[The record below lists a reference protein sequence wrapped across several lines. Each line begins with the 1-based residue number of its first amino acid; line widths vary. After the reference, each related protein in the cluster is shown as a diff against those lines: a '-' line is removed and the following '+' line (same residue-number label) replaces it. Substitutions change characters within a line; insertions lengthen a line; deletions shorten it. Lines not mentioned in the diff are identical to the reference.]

1 MREQLTR
8 SDVKK
13 IEEEIEY
20 RKLVVRKEALE
31 AVKEARAHGDLSE
44 NFEYHAAKKDKNK
57 NESRI
62 RYLERILKTAVIVS
76 DSSRDDEV
84 GINNTVTVYFEE
96 DDEEQVFRLVTSIR
110 GNSMKNRIS
119 TESPIGKA
127 ILGRKVGDRIQI
139 KVNEDYSYY
148 IVIKRIENTAEEAG
162 ETIRSF

>member
-1 MREQLTR
+1 MREQLTK

-20 RKLVVRKEALE
+20 RKLVVRKESIE

-62 RYLERILKTAVIVS
+62 RYLERMLKTAENVS
-76 DSSRDDEV
+76 DASKEDEV
-84 GINNTVTVYFEE
+84 GMNNTVTVYFEE
-96 DDEEQVFRLVTSIR
+96 DQEEQTFRLVTSIR

-127 ILGRKVGDRIQI
+127 ILGHKVGDRVEI
-139 KVNEDYSYY
+139 KVNDQYSYF
-148 IVIKRIENTAEEAG
+148 IVIKQIQNTSEDEND
-162 ETIRSF
+162 TIRAY

>member
-1 MREQLTR
+1 MREQLTE

-20 RKLVVRKEALE
+20 RKLVVRKEAIE
-31 AVKEARAHGDLSE
+31 AVKEARAHGHLSE

-62 RYLERILKTAVIVS
+62 RYLERMLKTAVIVS
-76 DSSRDDEV
+76 DVSKEDEV

-96 DDEEQVFRLVTSIR
+96 DEEEQTFRLVTSIR
-110 GNSMKNRIS
+110 GNSMKNLIS

-127 ILGRKVGDRIQI
+127 ILGHKVGDRISI
-139 KVNEDYSYY
+139 KVNDNYTYY
-148 IVIKRIENTAEEAG
+148 VVIKQIENTQEDENDS
-162 ETIRSF
+162 IRGF